1 MIVFDNDSNPDARM
15 DFTLTDDQKR
25 WQAIARDFAG
35 NVIKPDV
42 LRRDRLPLAADRI
55 PWDWIRAADKLGLRT
70 LGVPQSFGGAGTDIL
85 TLCLAGEEL
94 GAGDLGFAV
103 IMDQCWK
110 MAHILSNAM
119 TPAQQQ
125 KFIPPFVADPDA
137 TLAIAISEPGAGSD
151 HQGYYDS
158 PDIDFRTTAV
168 RDGDGYV
175 INGTKRYISNGCMAK
190 LYFVVARTDP
200 AKSLREGGSVFAVP
214 SDTPGFRA
222 DFFHEK
228 SSQRLATN
236 GTFHFENCR
245 VPAENLLL
253 SEGGLARLRG
263 EFMPGSKAEAAAT
276 VLGVGRA
283 AYEYA
288 LGYAKTRVQGGKPIV
303 EHQAVAMMLAQM
315 AMKLDAARTQIWK
328 AAWLADRRHPE
339 ARVLGLLA
347 KVNASETAFGACK
360 LASEVLGGA
369 AIMHDH
375 PVEKYLR
382 DAASFLH
389 SDGTNQLCLLRSAQA
404 IASSTEASLFGF

>member
-1 MIVFDNDSNPDARM
+1 M
-15 DFTLTDDQKR
+15 DFSLTEEQTR
-25 WQAIARDFAG
+25 WRAIAREFAEQ
-35 NVIKPDV
+35 VIKPDV
-42 LRRDRLPLAADRI
+42 LRRDRLPTAAERI
-55 PWDWIRAADKLGLRT
+55 PWDWIRQTDEMGLRT
-70 LGVPQSFGGAGTDIL
+70 LGVSKAFGGAGLDIL
-85 TLCLAGEEL
+85 TMCIIGEEL
-94 GAGDLGFAV
+94 AVGDLGFAV

-110 MAHILSNAM
+110 MAHILGEAM
-119 TPAQQQ
+119 TPEQQRR
-125 KFIPPFVADPDA
+125 FIPPFVDDPAA

-151 HQGYYDS
+151 HQGYYDA

-168 RDGDGYV
+168 RDGDSYV
-175 INGTKRYISNGCMAK
+175 INGTKCYISNGCMAK

-200 AKSLREGGSVFAVP
+200 SRSLREGGSVFIVP

-222 DFFHEK
+222 GFFHEK
-228 SSQRLATN
+228 CSQRLATN

-245 VPAENLLL
+245 VPATNLLVG
-253 SEGGLARLRG
+253 EGQFARVRG

-288 LGYAKTRVQGGKPIV
+288 LQYAKQRVQGGKPIV
-303 EHQAVAMMLAQM
+303 QQQAVAMMLAQM
-315 AMKLDAARTQIWK
+315 AMRLDAARTQIWK
-328 AAWLADRRHPE
+328 AAWLADRKHPE

-347 KVNASETAFGACK
+347 KVNASEAAFEACK

-369 AIMHDH
+369 AIMYDH

-389 SDGTNQLCLLRSAQA
+389 SDGTNQVALLRAAQA
-404 IASSTEASLFGF
+404 LSSQTSASLYGF